1 MTPFLVDLDKLGAR
15 KGKSGRVNVVVET
28 PAGSRH
34 KFKYDE
40 TLGRFRLHKI
50 LPRGAMFP
58 FDFGF
63 IPGTRAEDG
72 DPLDLMILGEEP
84 GIQGTVVTVRVIGV
98 IEAQQT
104 ENGKTIRNDR
114 LLGLAD
120 GEKIRAV
127 ARSIKELPDG
137 LLAEIEHFF
146 VAYNRFEGRRF
157 VPLRRGGPNAAAK
170 LIDRAQKSLRDSRRR
185 VG

>member
-1 MTPFLVDLDKLGAR
+1 
-15 KGKSGRVNVVVET
+15 
-28 PAGSRH
+28 
-34 KFKYDE
+34 
-40 TLGRFRLHKI
+40 
-50 LPRGAMFP
+50 MFP

-185 VG
+185 VGWQSPRHSVDRMKRGEPPANRFNDRTVGLLEEWLALLPVARTRRR